1 MAIAKVS
8 DKQIID
14 PSQVKP
20 GMVIRVHQKIKDVT
34 AKGEE
39 KERIQVFEGMVLARK
54 HGNEPGATITVRK
67 ISEGIGVER
76 IYPIHSPLI
85 DKIEFVDQKVVRRAK
100 LYYTRDYK
108 KRLRSVTE
116 KKKKK

>member
-1 MAIAKVS
+1 MSTSKTS

-14 PSQVKP
+14 KTQVKT
-20 GMVIRVHQKIKDVT
+20 GQVIRVHLKIKDVNT
-34 AKGEE
+34 KGEE
-39 KERIQVFEGMVLARK
+39 KERIQIFEGLVLARK

-76 IYPIHSPLI
+76 ILPIHSPLI
-85 DKIEFVDQKVVRRAK
+85 EKIELVDTKDVHRAK

-108 KRLRSVTE
+108 KRLRSISE
-116 KKKKK
+116 KKKK

>member
-1 MAIAKVS
+1 MTTSKIS

-14 PSQVKP
+14 KTQVKP
-20 GMVIRVHQKIKDVT
+20 GMVIRVHLKIKDVNT
-34 AKGEE
+34 KGEE
-39 KERIQVFEGMVLARK
+39 KERIQVYEGLVLARK

-76 IYPIHSPLI
+76 ILPIHSPLI
-85 DKIEFVDQKVVRRAK
+85 DKIELVDTKAVHRAK

-108 KRLRSVTE
+108 KRLKSISE
-116 KKKKK
+116 KKKK